1 MPGTVP
7 RALTEQCRKEPMGAT
22 AGYSRVPKG
31 CGPSRAYAH
40 GSANGTPV
48 GVAVVGAG
56 VGAGVVGAMLHSR
69 RSLVRESTLWWNAGG
84 RGFSEAF
91 TYRRSFGGVL
101 FCFKEG
107 GRLGT
112 EVGRR

>member
-1 MPGTVP
+1 M
-7 RALTEQCRKEPMGAT
+7 PMGAT
-22 AGYSRVPKG
+22 AGYSRVAKG
-31 CGPSRAYAH
+31 YGPSRAYAH

-69 RSLVRESTLWWNAGG
+69 PSLALFGTLWYG
-84 RGFSEAF
+84 RMRGAEDLVKHLPEVF
-91 TYRRSFGGVL
+91 RRG

>member
-1 MPGTVP
+1 M
-7 RALTEQCRKEPMGAT
+7 PMGAT

-31 CGPSRAYAH
+31 YGPSRAYAH

-48 GVAVVGAG
+48 GVPVVGAG

-69 RSLVRESTLWWNAGG
+69 PSLVLFGTLWYG
-84 RGFSEAF
+84 RMRGPRICEAF
-91 TYRRSFGGVL
+91 TGGLSAGV
-101 FCFKEG
+101 CFKEG
-107 GRLGT
+107 GRLGK